1 MTPIIQLCC
10 IKKIGYCIYLS
21 SVVKFFTLKIK
32 IKLLER
38 FCKAGK
44 NSRMLL
50 NFVKVLFGVEDS
62 DVLIRY
68 NIKKI
73 PFGILDKLEYNNHY
87 L

>member
-1 MTPIIQLCC
+1 
-10 IKKIGYCIYLS
+10 
-21 SVVKFFTLKIK
+21 
-32 IKLLER
+32 
-38 FCKAGK
+38 
-44 NSRMLL
+44 MLL